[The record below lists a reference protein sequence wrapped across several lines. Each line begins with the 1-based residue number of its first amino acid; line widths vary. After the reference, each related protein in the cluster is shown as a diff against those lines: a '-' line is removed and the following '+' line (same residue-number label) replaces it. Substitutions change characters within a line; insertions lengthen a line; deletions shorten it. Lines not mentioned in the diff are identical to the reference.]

1 MTRPELV
8 RTAELLE
15 QRILAAGP
23 NLRSQ
28 YQPELSSIVHRMEE
42 IGLRVPG
49 HLRQLDVVLTDEAIE
64 DRFDNMPV

>member
-1 MTRPELV
+1 MTRPEIL

-23 NLRSQ
+23 CSRSR
-28 YQPELSSIVHRMEE
+28 YQPQLSSIVHRMEQN
-42 IGLRVPG
+42 GLKVPG
-49 HLRQLDVVLTDEAIE
+49 NLRQLDVVLTEEAIE